1 MINDRQ
7 TLDPEKKLNDFIQH
21 SFDLEAIKV
30 EKSFLPYSVILTDC
44 NGESI
49 LIFYNL
55 ITGQLNESINGEET
69 TVIYY

>member
-7 TLDPEKKLNDFIQH
+7 ILDPEKKLNNFIQN
-21 SFDLEAIKV
+21 SFDLEAFKV
-30 EKSFLPYSVILTDC
+30 EKSFLPYSVILTDR

-49 LIFYNL
+49 LIFYNA
-55 ITGQLNESINGEET
+55 ITGKLNESINGGET